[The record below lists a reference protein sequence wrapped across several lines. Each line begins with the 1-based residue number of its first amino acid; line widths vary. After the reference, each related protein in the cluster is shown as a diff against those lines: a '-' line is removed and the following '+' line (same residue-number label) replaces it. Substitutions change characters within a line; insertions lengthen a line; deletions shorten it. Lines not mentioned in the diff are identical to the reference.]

1 MVTTPYR
8 QDAKENN
15 LTDSYSQVG
24 SVVAKN
30 TVIYDELGNAITLL
44 SKDDVLDCY
53 QTSDIDEAS
62 ATVTYIGKIDRAG
75 NWYIEKIDST
85 TGTTFRFIKGTSGYT
100 TNWTNR
106 AGLTYGYFDAIF

>member
-15 LTDSYSQVG
+15 WTDSYSQVG

-30 TVIYDELGNAITLL
+30 TVIYDEDGNFITLL

-53 QTSDIDEAS
+53 QTSDVDEAS
-62 ATVTYIGKIDRAG
+62 APVTYIGKIDRAG
-75 NWYIEKIDST
+75 NWFIQKIDQTSGVT
-85 TGTTFRFIKGTSGYT
+85 IRFVKGASGYT

-106 AGLTYGYFDAIF
+106 ASLTYGYFDAIF

>member
-1 MVTTPYR
+1 MPTTPYR

-30 TVIYDELGNAITLL
+30 TVIYDENGNFTTLL

-53 QTSDIDEAS
+53 QTSDIDQAS
-62 ATVTYIGKIDRAG
+62 ATVTYIGKIDRGG
-75 NWYIEKIDST
+75 NWYIMKIDST
-85 TGTTFRFIKGTSGYT
+85 TGTTFRFIKGTTGYT

-106 AGLTYGYFDAIF
+106 ASLTYDYFDTIF

>member
-1 MVTTPYR
+1 MTTTPYR
-8 QDAKENN
+8 PEAKENN
-15 LTDSYSQVG
+15 LVDSYSQVG
-24 SVVAKN
+24 SVVARN
-30 TVIYDELGNAITLL
+30 TVIFDENGNAITLL

-75 NWYIEKIDST
+75 NWFIQKIDQTS
-85 TGTTFRFIKGTSGYT
+85 GISMRFIKGTSAYT

-106 AGLTYGYFDAIF
+106 ASLSYDYFNVVF

>member
-1 MVTTPYR
+1 MTTTPYR
-8 QDAKENN
+8 PEAKENN
-15 LTDSYSQVG
+15 WTDSYSKVG

-53 QTSDIDEAS
+53 QTSDIDSPS

-75 NWYIEKIDST
+75 NWFIEKIDST
-85 TGTTFRFIKGTSGYT
+85 TGTTFRFTKGTTGYT

-106 AGLTYGYFDAIF
+106 ASLSYDYFDVIF

>member
-1 MVTTPYR
+1 MVTPYR

-30 TVIYDELGNAITLL
+30 TVIYDELGNAVTLL

-53 QTSDIDEAS
+53 QISDIDEAS
-62 ATVTYIGKIDRAG
+62 ATVTYIGAIDRAG
-75 NWYIEKIDST
+75 NWYINKIDETS
-85 TGTTFRFIKGTSGYT
+85 GTTSRFIKGTSDYT

-106 AGLTYGYFDAIF
+106 ASLTYDYFNIIF

>member
-1 MVTTPYR
+1 MTTTPYR

-15 LTDSYSQVG
+15 LVDSYSQVG
-24 SVVAKN
+24 SVVARN
-30 TVIYDELGNAITLL
+30 TVIFDENGNALTLL

-75 NWYIEKIDST
+75 NWYIMKIDST
-85 TGTTFRFIKGTSGYT
+85 SGTTFRFIKGTSSYT

-106 AGLTYGYFDAIF
+106 AALTYNYFDIIF

>member
-1 MVTTPYR
+1 MVTPYR

-30 TVIYDELGNAITLL
+30 TVIYDELGNAVTLL

-53 QTSDIDEAS
+53 QISDIDEAS
-62 ATVTYIGKIDRAG
+62 ATVTYIGAIDRAG
-75 NWYIEKIDST
+75 N
-85 TGTTFRFIKGTSGYT
+85 
-100 TNWTNR
+100 
-106 AGLTYGYFDAIF
+106 